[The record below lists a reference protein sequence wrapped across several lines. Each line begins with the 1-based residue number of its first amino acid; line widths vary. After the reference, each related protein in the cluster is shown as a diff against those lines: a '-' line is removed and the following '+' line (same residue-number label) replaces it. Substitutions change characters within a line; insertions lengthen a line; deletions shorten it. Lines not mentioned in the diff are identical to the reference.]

1 MTGDGSSVVEIKRTL
16 GGFDPIDVSVGARIR
31 VRRRLQGV
39 NQEALA
45 KALGVTFQQIQKYE
59 RGANRVSASTL
70 VRIAAFLGTSVG
82 ELVGETG
89 GAAGDGG
96 LLPFVTV
103 PGAIDLLE
111 SFASISDARGRRLV
125 CDMARLLAQR
135 PPIDEAEPLAA
146 G

>member
-1 MTGDGSSVVEIKRTL
+1 MAGFGAGPGAVV
-16 GGFDPIDVSVGARIR
+16 
-31 VRRRLQGV
+31 
-39 NQEALA
+39 
-45 KALGVTFQQIQKYE
+45 
-59 RGANRVSASTL
+59 
-70 VRIAAFLGTSVG
+70 
-82 ELVGETG
+82 LVGEAGADALYCEAG